1 MENTERS
8 VEFSVISK
16 ADLKKKLSVILAQLH
31 TKF

>member
-8 VEFSVISK
+8 GEFSIILR

-31 TKF
+31 TEF